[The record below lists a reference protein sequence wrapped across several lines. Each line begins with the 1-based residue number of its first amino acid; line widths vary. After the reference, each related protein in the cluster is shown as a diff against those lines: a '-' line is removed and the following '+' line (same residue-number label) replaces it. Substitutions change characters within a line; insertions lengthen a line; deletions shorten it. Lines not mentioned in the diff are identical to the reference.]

1 MSGKKGTIP
10 WNKGKKGLQKHSN
23 ETLEKMSKNNQ
34 GEKNPMY
41 GVEPWNKGKKTG
53 PRSEETKI
61 KMSQTC
67 KEKRGYDISEFR
79 KFRGKVNYLT
89 EQIYNENK
97 GIINPDDL
105 PRSVAG
111 VNGGYQIDHIQSVKE
126 CFDKGMSPEYCSRIE
141 NLQMLPWEEN
151 RKKWK

>member
-1 MSGKKGTIP
+1 MF
-10 WNKGKKGLQKHSN
+10 
-23 ETLEKMSKNNQ
+23 
-34 GEKNPMY
+34 
-41 GVEPWNKGKKTG
+41 GVEPWNKGKKIG

-97 GIINPDDL
+97 DIINPDDL

-126 CFDKGMSPEYCSRIE
+126 CFDKGISAEYCSRIE
-141 NLQMLPWEEN
+141 NLQMLPWQEN